1 MAFTYKIIYTPGT
14 KLVLADALS
23 RSPVLLDKLRHE
35 SLEDALWEI
44 SSIESL
50 PISASRLSRL
60 RVALVADS
68 NGMLLSKYVLEGW
81 PNKREFSREL
91 QPFTM
96 FENFLPLWMGLY
108 FIMIEL
114 SSQQWRGV

>member
-1 MAFTYKIIYTPGT
+1 MMAFTYKIIYTPGT

-23 RSPVLLDKLRHE
+23 RSPVLLDK
-35 SLEDALWEI
+35 DALWEI